1 MIQTGHH
8 AEHRGLQDLR
18 GGSAR
23 TIPFVRDVVQV
34 PLSLSNVFLVG
45 PPNAP
50 DRTWA
55 IVDAGLPTSAARIE
69 RAARARFGS
78 DSRPAAIVLTHGHFD
93 HVGSVKRL
101 AIDFDAPVFAHTL
114 ELPYLTGLS
123 SYPPPDPT
131 VGGGILSCLSR
142 FFPRG
147 PIDLGEDVF
156 PLPRDGSV
164 PGMPGWI
171 WLWTP
176 GHTPGHVS
184 FFRVEDRALIAG
196 DAFVTVKQESAASA
210 LLWRS
215 RVSRP
220 PAYWTTD
227 WNRARRSVEMLATL
241 DPGAAATGHG
251 PSLYGDELRSGLR
264 DLADRFKEIIPR
276 RGRYIRRPALADDTG
291 VVAVPPRVLD
301 TKLLLSALGLAGV
314 GAGLFLAARLRS
326 HRSRSRPDLSSRIPR
341 AAPGR
346 RSRG

>member
-1 MIQTGHH
+1 MIQAVHS

-18 GGSAR
+18 GASAK

-34 PLSLSNVFLVG
+34 PLSLANVFLVG

-69 RAARARFGS
+69 RAARDRFGPG
-78 DSRPAAIVLTHGHFD
+78 SRPAAIVLTHGHFD

-101 AIDFDAPVFAHTL
+101 AVRFDAPVFAHPL

-123 SYPPPDPT
+123 SYPPPDPS
-131 VGGGILSCLSR
+131 VGGGLMSCVSR

-156 PLPRDGSV
+156 QLPRDGSV
-164 PGMPGWI
+164 PGMPGWL

-184 FFRVEDRALIAG
+184 FFRMEDRALIAG

-210 LLWRS
+210 LLWKR
-215 RVSRP
+215 RVSGP

-227 WNRARRSVEMLATL
+227 WSRARRSVEILATL
-241 DPGAAATGHG
+241 NAGAAATGHG
-251 PSLYGDELRSGLR
+251 PPLYGDEIRSGLR
-264 DLADRFKEIIPR
+264 ELAERFGDAMPR
-276 RGRYIRRPALADDTG
+276 RGRYVRRPALADATG
-291 VVAVPPRVLD
+291 VLSVPPPVLD
-301 TKLLLSALGLAGV
+301 RTLLFSALGLAGL
-314 GAGLFLAARLRS
+314 GTALFIASRGRS
-326 HRSRSRPDLSSRIPR
+326 ARSRSASCLSFRTPR
-341 AAPGR
+341 GAPAR